1 MKIKNYT
8 FGDRATMIL
17 KFSNIQIKKTAS
29 GAEYASLL
37 GYDGE
42 DNIEVKIWSLNDE
55 RKANLKNGEIY
66 EASGNIKD
74 YQGKMQLNIS
84 EFRRIEDDED
94 IDREAFYEFASIDIE
109 ELQSQIS
116 SYIEKIDNEVIKNI
130 VVRLIKQNYKDYF
143 MHPAAMS
150 MHHNY
155 YYGLAYHVYSMLK
168 LSDACLRLYS
178 YLNRDLVYAGIIIH
192 DIGKLIE
199 LTGPKGIEYTKQ
211 GNLLGHISI
220 GSNMLFKAALEL
232 GYEDTEEYL
241 ALNHII
247 LAHHGQNDYGSP
259 KEPLIA
265 EAALIY
271 LLDFTDSRLASLE
284 KEILST
290 EEGNYTNPIATFDR
304 KAFYVPKIK

>member
-55 RKANLKNGEIY
+55 RKAILKNGEIY

-84 EFRRIEDDED
+84 EFRHIEDDED

-109 ELQSQIS
+109 ELQNQIS

-241 ALNHII
+241 ALNHIV

>member
-1 MKIKNYT
+1 
-8 FGDRATMIL
+8 
-17 KFSNIQIKKTAS
+17 
-29 GAEYASLL
+29 
-37 GYDGE
+37 
-42 DNIEVKIWSLNDE
+42 
-55 RKANLKNGEIY
+55 
-66 EASGNIKD
+66 
-74 YQGKMQLNIS
+74 
-84 EFRRIEDDED
+84 
-94 IDREAFYEFASIDIE
+94 
-109 ELQSQIS
+109 
-116 SYIEKIDNEVIKNI
+116 
-130 VVRLIKQNYKDYF
+130 

-199 LTGPKGIEYTKQ
+199 LTGPKGIEYTKR

-241 ALNHII
+241 ALNHIV

>member
-55 RKANLKNGEIY
+55 RKAILKNGEIY

-109 ELQSQIS
+109 ELQNQIS

-220 GSNMLFKAALEL
+220 GSNMLFKVALEL

-241 ALNHII
+241 ALNHIV

>member
-109 ELQSQIS
+109 ELQNQIS

-241 ALNHII
+241 ALNHIV

>member
-109 ELQSQIS
+109 ELQNQIS

-220 GSNMLFKAALEL
+220 GSNMLFKVALEL

-241 ALNHII
+241 ALNHIV

>member
-109 ELQSQIS
+109 ELQNQIS

>member
-109 ELQSQIS
+109 ELQNQIS

-241 ALNHII
+241 ALNHIL